1 MIDNLTKTL
10 IQRLEEYFEAKIAE
24 GYQIVDRA
32 SYLTLR
38 KMAMQDLKV
47 ARGSWTRSADALKII
62 MEKRGIKVPDDIQA
76 KSIEG
81 IKVNLIK
88 SETSEPQAVQSGQ
101 PAQSVQ
107 TAPLVQPA
115 AKIVTD
121 DMAASWERGLK
132 MGFGKLMA
140 LYAKIEAIEVVDV
153 ESEKK
158 KMTLADYQKETDDL
172 AHDWVTYC
180 KENNIHLPK
189 FFELAMLVLGSG
201 VILGSPL
208 FNLLIL
214 GRKRKKT
221 EAVKELGKNIEKD
234 EEKDSGNRL

>member
-1 MIDNLTKTL
+1 MTDNLTKTL

-76 KSIEG
+76 KSIGE

-88 SETSEPQAVQSGQ
+88 SETPEPQATPAESPHGTLSRADAQAATTGQ
-101 PAQSVQ
+101 PAV
-107 TAPLVQPA
+107 
-115 AKIVTD
+115 KIVTD
-121 DMAASWERGLK
+121 DIAASWERGLK
-132 MGFGKLMA
+132 MGFGKLIA
-140 LYAKIEAIEVVDV
+140 LYAKIGAIEVVGA
-153 ESEKK
+153 EPEKK

-172 AHDWVTYC
+172 AHDW
-180 KENNIHLPK
+180 
-189 FFELAMLVLGSG
+189 
-201 VILGSPL
+201 
-208 FNLLIL
+208 
-214 GRKRKKT
+214 
-221 EAVKELGKNIEKD
+221 
-234 EEKDSGNRL
+234 